1 MGVDLKK
8 NEQQTAS
15 AENVTLD
22 SADLKEANLQECSN
36 SA

>member
-1 MGVDLKK
+1 MGEDLKK

-15 AENVTLD
+15 AGNVVLD
-22 SADLKEANLQECSN
+22 SVDLKEANLQERSN